1 MNQHPQIQPKAPI
14 LLLTALFGGLAGGF
28 CSFPAAV
35 FADENPPQ
43 PPAAQDA
50 APASAPA
57 PAPQPPADL
66 PAADEILNQ
75 ARTRLEGLDS
85 LECDLQQTAMI
96 GGMKVL
102 AAGRYTEASGNRVHL
117 IFRMYPMTTAKADDL
132 KAAALD
138 APPAELKPETN
149 QGELQQISDGTVVY
163 TSWKNGDTVRVTR
176 RNLQDIQTA
185 AASATGFESGS
196 VAMDLGVGGLR
207 SLISRLQTSM
217 VFAPVRRVSAGD
229 RALLEVTGRWSDR
242 VRRELFGL
250 PENTFVDAR
259 PWVPEYC
266 RIYVDQETLLLRRIQ
281 YLKHSPNPS
290 DKLARPL
297 LTLDLRNLKLNGP
310 VNDELFR
317 FTPPENT
324 TVEDQTDAVI
334 NAIRNVKQEK

>member
-1 MNQHPQIQPKAPI
+1 MNHYPHPQPKAPG
-14 LLLTALFGGLAGGF
+14 LLLLALFGGITGVFGG
-28 CSFPAAV
+28 SLPAV
-35 FADENPPQ
+35 LADE
-43 PPAAQDA
+43 PPAA
-50 APASAPA
+50 APA
-57 PAPQPPADL
+57 QQTPPEL

-96 GGMKVL
+96 GGMKIL
-102 AAGRYTEASGNRVHL
+102 ANGRYTEATGNRVHL
-117 IFRMYPMTTAKADDL
+117 QFRMYPMVTAKAEDI
-132 KAAALD
+132 KATALD
-138 APPAELKPETN
+138 APPTELKPEDN
-149 QGELQQISDGTVVY
+149 QGELQQISDGTVVF
-163 TSWKNGDTVRVTR
+163 TSWKNGETQRVTR
-176 RNLQDIQTA
+176 RNLRDIQTA

-217 VFAPVRRVSAGD
+217 VFAPVRKVTAGD
-229 RALLEVTGRWSDR
+229 RTLLEVTGRWSDR

-266 RIYVDQETLLLRRIQ
+266 RVYVDQETMLLRRIQ
-281 YLKHSPNPS
+281 YLKHSPNPA

-310 VNDELFR
+310 VDDALFR
-317 FTPPENT
+317 FTPPENVP
-324 TVEDQTDAVI
+324 VEDQTDAVI
-334 NAIRNVKQEK
+334 QAIRNAKPAKQD

>member
-1 MNQHPQIQPKAPI
+1 MNHHPHSQPKAPS
-14 LLLTALFGGLAGGF
+14 LLLLALFGGITGVFGG
-28 CSFPAAV
+28 SLPAV
-35 FADENPPQ
+35 LADE
-43 PPAAQDA
+43 PPAA
-50 APASAPA
+50 APA
-57 PAPQPPADL
+57 QQTPPEL

-96 GGMKVL
+96 GGMKIL
-102 AAGRYTEASGNRVHL
+102 ANGRYTEATGNRVHL
-117 IFRMYPMTTAKADDL
+117 QFRMYPMATAKAEDI

-138 APPAELKPETN
+138 APPAELKPEDN
-149 QGELQQISDGTVVY
+149 QGELQQISDGTVVF
-163 TSWKNGDTVRVTR
+163 TSWKNGETQRVTR
-176 RNLQDIQTA
+176 RNLRDIQTA

-217 VFAPVRRVSAGD
+217 VFAPVRKVTAGD
-229 RALLEVTGRWSDR
+229 RTLLEVTGRWSDR

-266 RIYVDQETLLLRRIQ
+266 RVYVDQETMLLRRIQ
-281 YLKHSPNPS
+281 YLKHSPNPA

-310 VNDELFR
+310 VDDALFR
-317 FTPPENT
+317 FTPPENVP
-324 TVEDQTDAVI
+324 VEDQTDAVI
-334 NAIRNVKQEK
+334 QAIRNAKPAKQD

>member
-1 MNQHPQIQPKAPI
+1 MNNLPQTQPKAPI
-14 LLLTALFGGLAGGF
+14 LLLLALFGGFTGGF
-28 CSFPAAV
+28 GGLLPAV
-35 FADENPPQ
+35 SADE
-43 PPAAQDA
+43 PPAA
-50 APASAPA
+50 
-57 PAPQPPADL
+57 PQEAQNPPDL

-96 GGMKVL
+96 GGMKIL
-102 AAGRYTEASGNRVHL
+102 ATGRYTEASGNRVHL
-117 IFRMYPMTTAKADDL
+117 LFRMYPMATAKAEDL

-138 APPAELKPETN
+138 APPAELKPDDN
-149 QGELQQISDGTVVY
+149 SSELLQVSDGTVVF
-163 TSWKNGDTVRVTR
+163 TSWKNGDTQRVTR
-176 RNLQDIQTA
+176 RNLRDIQTA
-185 AASATGFESGS
+185 AASASGFESGS

-207 SLISRLQTSM
+207 SLISRLQSSM
-217 VFAPVRRVSAGD
+217 VFAPVRRVTAGD
-229 RALLEVTGRWSDR
+229 RTLLEVTGRWSDR

-266 RIYVDQETLLLRRIQ
+266 RVYVDQETMLLRRIQ
-281 YLKHSPNPS
+281 YLKHSPNPA

-310 VNDELFR
+310 VDDALFR

-324 TVEDQTDAVI
+324 PVEDQTDAVI
-334 NAIRNVKQEK
+334 QAIRNPKSEK